1 MFLLDSQSASSNLT
15 ENDESSKLPGLINST
30 AAAAAKRK
38 GSFKKWLR
46 SSHRKFTSNNGTTNN
61 TTNTTITTNRKSEN
75 EMNTQKYLNLSSGS
89 DLKVKKK
96 LIQNNKI

>member
-1 MFLLDSQSASSNLT
+1 MILLDSQSASSNFT

-46 SSHRKFTSNNGTTNN
+46 SSHRKFTSNNGSTNN
-61 TTNTTITTNRKSEN
+61 TTNTTITTSNGNRKSEN

-89 DLKVKKK
+89 DLKVKK
-96 LIQNNKI
+96 N